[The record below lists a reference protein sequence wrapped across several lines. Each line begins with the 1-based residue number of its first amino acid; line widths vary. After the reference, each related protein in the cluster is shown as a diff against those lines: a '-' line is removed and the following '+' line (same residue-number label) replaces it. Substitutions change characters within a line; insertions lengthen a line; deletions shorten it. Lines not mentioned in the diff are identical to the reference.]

1 MAGEFTTPET
11 MEVLHEAALQPS
23 RTQKADNPV
32 DWVRKNL
39 FNSWYNS
46 LITVVLGAITIYVA
60 YRLLVADGLPMDRQG
75 QFVPVPAR
83 ATDLAIRLTARPL
96 KASRARLRPPTT
108 STRDVGGP
116 DSTDFISGRRW

>member
-1 MAGEFTTPET
+1 MGASGTLLRVNGAGAVIGPIVAGALMA
-11 MEVLHEAALQPS
+11 
-23 RTQKADNPV
+23 
-32 DWVRKNL
+32 
-39 FNSWYNS
+39 S
-46 LITVVLGAITIYVA
+46 LDRSAMFWSLVATHGLISVYVA

-83 ATDLAIRLTARPL
+83 ATELAIRLTARPL
-96 KASRARLRPPTT
+96 RASRARLRPPTT